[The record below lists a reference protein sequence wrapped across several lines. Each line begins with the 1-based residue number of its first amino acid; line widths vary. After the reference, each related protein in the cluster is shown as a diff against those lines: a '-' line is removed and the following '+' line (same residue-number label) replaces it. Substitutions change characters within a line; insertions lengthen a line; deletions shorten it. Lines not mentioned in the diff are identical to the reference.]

1 MFGISYKMVELSH
14 FFNSSLQIFERIL
27 EIPIEWSKG
36 RATGEVLF

>member
-1 MFGISYKMVELSH
+1 MVSIAMVDLSLC
-14 FFNSSLQIFERIL
+14 SASMQIFERIL